1 VGVRRLAGVIESEIE
16 LVHTFG
22 SAGPASPPS
31 GSAVPAPDLA

>member
-1 VGVRRLAGVIESEIE
+1 MQVQIDSAPA
-16 LVHTFG
+16 FG